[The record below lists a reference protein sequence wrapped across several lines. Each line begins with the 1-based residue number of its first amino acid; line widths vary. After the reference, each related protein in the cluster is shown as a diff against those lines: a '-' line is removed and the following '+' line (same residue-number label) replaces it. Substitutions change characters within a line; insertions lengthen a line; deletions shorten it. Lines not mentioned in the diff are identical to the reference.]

1 MKVLFQTRTNL
12 YDAPGG
18 DLVQINNTKLFL
30 EKQGIIVDISLDF
43 NPDLTGYDVVHL
55 FNLMDPQDIYL
66 QMLNAKRQNKKIV
79 LSTIYGLYTEFER
92 KARGGIFQK
101 IAKYLSNLDELHN
114 GRIPE
119 SKSQLVLDFYNYSL
133 NHFIES
139 LEDIP
144 KKYQEIF
151 AD

>member
-1 MKVLFQTRTNL
+1 MISK
-12 YDAPGG
+12 
-18 DLVQINNTKLFL
+18 IL
-30 EKQGIIVDISLDF
+30 EFRKTEKEIS
-43 NPDLTGYDVVHL
+43 
-55 FNLMDPQDIYL
+55 
-66 QMLNAKRQNKKIV
+66 R
-79 LSTIYGLYTEFER
+79 
-92 KARGGIFQK
+92 K

-114 GRIPE
+114 GKIPE